1 MPETRM
7 YSLVS
12 FCYDRSMK
20 VGFVSLGCAKNLV
33 DSEHIIGLFDDPFFE
48 YEYDLK
54 HCDVVVINTCGFILS
69 AKQEAI
75 DTILDIAEYKND
87 KLQKLIVT
95 GCFVQRY
102 YEDCLKEFP
111 EVDLFVKIE
120 DYHKLPQLLS
130 KLFDHE
136 FINTYG
142 KNRKLANNS
151 YMAYLRISDGCDNR
165 CTYCAIPLIR
175 GNCKSFTIEENVEE
189 AKKLFELGVKE
200 LNVVAQDTTYYGH
213 DLYGE
218 FKLKELI
225 HELNKIDFEWIRI
238 LYMYPDEIEEDLLI
252 EMKKCEKVLP
262 YFDIPIQYGN
272 DEILKLMNR
281 RGSVKLIKEKIDLIR
296 SYFKDAVIRT
306 TIIIGFPF
314 ETENTFADT
323 MNLIKELRFDSLG
336 AFTYSPEEDTKAYD
350 MDNQV
355 AEDIKQQRYEQLML
369 TQQSIVEE
377 KNRYR
382 IGNSYKTLIE
392 RYESLF
398 DRYIGRSYMSA
409 PDGIDGVIY
418 IKSDDVLEIGSFY
431 DVEITGYKNYDLL
444 GIIKKKG
451 EL

>member
-1 MPETRM
+1 
-7 YSLVS
+7 
-12 FCYDRSMK
+12 MK
-20 VGFVSLGCAKNLV
+20 VGFISLGCAKNLV

-54 HCDVVVINTCGFILS
+54 QCDAIVINTCGFILS

-75 DTILDIAEYKND
+75 DTILDIAEYKENNL
-87 KLQKLIVT
+87 KKLIVT

-102 YEDCLKEFP
+102 FEDCLKEFP

-120 DYHKLPQLLS
+120 DYDKLPEMLS
-130 KLFDHE
+130 KLFDHK
-136 FINTYG
+136 FNHSYG
-142 KNRKLANNS
+142 KNRKLVNNN
-151 YMAYLRISDGCDNR
+151 YTAYLKISDGCDNR

-175 GNCKSFTIEENVEE
+175 GNCVSYPIEDNVAQ
-189 AKKLFELGVKE
+189 AKKLLSLGVKE

-225 HELNKIDFEWIRI
+225 HELDKLEFDWIRI

-252 EMKKCEKVLP
+252 EMSKCKRVLP
-262 YFDIPIQYGN
+262 YFDIPVQYGN
-272 DEILKLMNR
+272 NEILKLMNR
-281 RGSVKLIKEKIDLIR
+281 RGTVELIKEKIKLIR
-296 SYFKDAVIRT
+296 KYFKDAIIRT
-306 TIIIGFPF
+306 TLIVGFPH
-314 ETENTFADT
+314 ETEKTFNDT
-323 MNLIKELRFDSLG
+323 LDMVKEIEFDSLG

-350 MDNQV
+350 MDEQV
-355 AEDIKQQRYEQLML
+355 DEDIKNKRYETLMSL
-369 TQQSIVEE
+369 QQSIVDK
-377 KNRYR
+377 KNNERV
-382 IGNSYKTLIE
+382 GNTYKTLIE

-418 IKSDDVLEIGSFY
+418 IKSDDELKVGEFY

-444 GIIKKKG
+444 GIIKKKR
-451 EL
+451 